1 MRYGLVPE
9 NEEDEV
15 EYASSHLPEVKVLLD
30 QSSNPRRC
38 NFALRAHAT
47 LRSSDYHGSERAMM
61 KNHVYFQMILSR
73 SLSSDITLTSS
84 YVAWCAQPLHRT
96 TVRSIMTL
104 DSGLVG
110 WGDLGHDVP

>member
-1 MRYGLVPE
+1 MMLLIEFRHGELCYRKKSREPHDSLRYGLVPE

-61 KNHVYFQMILSR
+61 KNHVYSQMILSR
-73 SLSSDITLTSS
+73 SLSSDTF
-84 YVAWCAQPLHRT
+84 
-96 TVRSIMTL
+96 
-104 DSGLVG
+104 
-110 WGDLGHDVP
+110 